1 MMHLSYN
8 VAKRG
13 MRSTL
18 MAQDEER
25 MFTVKEV
32 AEQLRV
38 DETTVRRWIQK
49 GELIALNV
57 GGTRPDYRISYAN
70 LQDFKLRRQT
80 GKPDKE

>member
-1 MMHLSYN
+1 MS
-8 VAKRG
+8 
-13 MRSTL
+13 
-18 MAQDEER
+18 QDEEK

-38 DETTVRRWIQK
+38 DEKTVRRWIQK

-57 GGTRPDYRISYAN
+57 GGIRPDYRISYQS

-80 GKPDKE
+80 GKQE